1 VRFLLSGILL
11 FAGVISNRAADHAN
25 PLQHSSQCIVVTT
38 DSWTSSRGVLRLF
51 ERQSTPEWKQH
62 GNSIPVLV
70 GRAGV
75 AWGRGE
81 FNLTNLSGP
90 IKREGDDKAP
100 AGIFR
105 LGTAF
110 GYGRKPV
117 DTKLPYLMLTSNVF
131 AVDDPASRYYNRI
144 VDKSRI
150 ENADWHSAENMILA
164 DNRYKWGIV
173 VHHND
178 PPIPGAGS
186 CIFLHVWKDSATPT
200 SGCTAMPENDL
211 VRLMQWTDPAKTPLL
226 VQLPRPLYNKVRT
239 KWALP
244 GP

>member
-1 VRFLLSGILL
+1 VRFLVPAIILI
-11 FAGVISNRAADHAN
+11 AGVISNSAAGHGN
-25 PLQHSSQCIVVTT
+25 PLQHSSQCIVVIT
-38 DSWTSSRGVLRLF
+38 DSWTSSRGVLRSF
-51 ERQSTPEWKQH
+51 ERQSTSGWRQNS
-62 GNSIPVLV
+62 NSIPVLV

-81 FNLTNLSGP
+81 FNSTGLSGP
-90 IKREGDDKAP
+90 VKREGDDKAP

-117 DTKLPYLMLTSNVF
+117 DTRLPYLMLTRNAV

-144 VDKSRI
+144 VEKSKI
-150 ENADWHSAENMILA
+150 ESADWHSAENMILD

-173 VHHND
+173 VNHNV
-178 PPIPGAGS
+178 PPLPGAGS
-186 CIFLHVWKDSATPT
+186 CIFLHVWKDSVTPT
-200 SGCTAMPENDL
+200 SGCTAMPESDL
-211 VRLMQWTDPAKTPLL
+211 VGLIQWIDPAKTPLL
-226 VQLPRPLYNKVRT
+226 VQLPRSLYNKVRT